1 MNNLEFQNQVNKLK
15 QECELKIATE
25 TYKFSE
31 SLSFVRSQILGVNQE
46 VQYCE
51 KRLCVYE
58 SLKKDNME
66 LSEDILATIE
76 ELKTRKN
83 NLQSKKETLEQ
94 QFLREDEKYKKAY
107 KAAAMRAQKRY
118 DTEVK
123 KLEKLAQIAKEEA
136 ENE

>member
-15 QECELKIATE
+15 QECELQIATE

-31 SLSFVRSQILGVNQE
+31 SLSFVRSQILGINQE

-66 LSEDILATIE
+66 LYTCNN
-76 ELKTRKN
+76 RRVKN
-83 NLQSKKETLEQ
+83 
-94 QFLREDEKYKKAY
+94 
-107 KAAAMRAQKRY
+107 
-118 DTEVK
+118 
-123 KLEKLAQIAKEEA
+123 
-136 ENE
+136 